1 MKTIKEKLKIKWVKL
16 IVIIV
21 LFFLIMDTLYLLKLV
36 VINNRLGGESLA
48 YSIGY
53 LFRFFI
59 RPILDL
65 IILYALL
72 FNIKIADNK

>member
-1 MKTIKEKLKIKWVKL
+1 MESIKEKLKIKWLLL

-36 VINNRLGGESLA
+36 DINNRLGGESLA

-53 LFRFFI
+53 LFGFFI

-65 IILYALL
+65 TILYALL
-72 FNIKIADNK
+72 FKIKISDNK